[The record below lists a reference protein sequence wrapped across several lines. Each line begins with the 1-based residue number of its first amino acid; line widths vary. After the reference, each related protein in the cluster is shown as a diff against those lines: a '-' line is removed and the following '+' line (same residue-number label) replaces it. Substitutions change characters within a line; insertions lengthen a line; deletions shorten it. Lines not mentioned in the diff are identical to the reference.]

1 MPEIRVEIAASP
13 GTMDATMTW
22 PDFTLKNLP
31 RVLAF
36 PHGTEESALGLGGG
50 SVGANPPQPS
60 ALRDTRITDWAR
72 AAGRCVDQSGF
83 GGRLAGR
90 QVESELN
97 ALFRETPEFGRS
109 LALRLADFH
118 ESDSTGPLTLIGGG
132 GEAVVF
138 FDSENQRVVKL
149 LGMAGKAGFGWKI
162 DHDAENRWTLRPGK
176 LAESLFRFRLAE
188 HHFPTGL
195 ELDSIGANGD
205 FLVLSQP
212 FLLGENPDN
221 EALSEWMADA
231 GWERFSPPSE
241 LLMMQTQTWKKGS
254 AIATDVRPENAIL
267 AKSDGRI
274 YPFDFILHGGDF
286 S

>member
-1 MPEIRVEIAASP
+1 
-13 GTMDATMTW
+13 MTW

-50 SVGANPPQPS
+50 SVGADPPQPP
-60 ALRDTRITDWAR
+60 AFGDTRITDWAR
-72 AAGRCVDQSGF
+72 AAGRCIDQSGF
-83 GGRLAGR
+83 GRRLAGR
-90 QVESELN
+90 QVEDELS
-97 ALFRETPEFGRS
+97 AVFRETPEFGRS

-118 ESDSTGPLTLIGGG
+118 EPDSSGPLTLIGGG

-138 FDSENQRVVKL
+138 FDPENQRVVKW
-149 LGMAGKAGFGWKI
+149 LGTAGKAGFGWKI
-162 DHDAENRWTLRPGK
+162 DRDAENRWALRPGR
-176 LAESLFRFRLAE
+176 LAESLVRFWLAE

-195 ELDSIGANGD
+195 ELDSIGGNGD

-212 FLLGENPDN
+212 FFLGENPDH
-221 EALSEWMADA
+221 EALSGWMAAA

-241 LLMMQTQTWKKGS
+241 LLMLQTQTWKKGS

-267 AKSDGRI
+267 AASDGRI
-274 YPFDFILHGGDF
+274 YPFDFILHRGDF